1 MCCGAFFLPCG
12 ERLRAWTAT
21 DAADSLITEPRRW
34 PPPHLGRRAD
44 ERGELSE
51 APIHILRGARR
62 ARPGAVATPSTGD
75 TTHAPALS
83 ESPVAAKRGV
93 LVSDSQCASR
103 KHNSHTS
110 VRNESPPFL
119 RRSPLSMKHSAKASE
134 PSAAPYSAGR
144 RPYFC
149 DGRASPSPGNSKRQR
164 RSELSGRRFFCPNL
178 HPIVGAFRG
187 GAIRNKFQYPRS
199 KRACERTL
207 PSLSAPGPALSAPL
221 VRR

>member
-21 DAADSLITEPRRW
+21 DAADSLIAEPRRW

-62 ARPGAVATPSTGD
+62 ARPGAVATPSPGD
-75 TTHAPALS
+75 TTHAPAPS
-83 ESPVAAKRGV
+83 ESPVSASGV
-93 LVSDSQCASR
+93 LVSDSQRASR

-164 RSELSGRRFFCPNL
+164 RSELSGRRFLPESSS
-178 HPIVGAFRG
+178 PFRG
-187 GAIRNKFQYPRS
+187 GRFTACRTARKASRDIL
-199 KRACERTL
+199 RA
-207 PSLSAPGPALSAPL
+207 SFA
-221 VRR
+221 RRLEASSHSSRCAS

>member
-12 ERLRAWTAT
+12 ERLRAWTT
-21 DAADSLITEPRRW
+21 TEAADSLIAEPRRW

-62 ARPGAVATPSTGD
+62 ARPGTVAPPSPGD

-83 ESPVAAKRGV
+83 ESPVSAKRGV
-93 LVSDSQCASR
+93 LVSDSQRASR
-103 KHNSHTS
+103 KHNSHSS

-119 RRSPLSMKHSAKASE
+119 RLSPLSMKHSAKASE
-134 PSAAPYSAGR
+134 PSAAPCSAGR

-164 RSELSGRRFFCPNL
+164 RSELSGRRFFARICIPL
-178 HPIVGAFRG
+178 SGRAGAGRYATSFNTPEANAPAKELSPPCLR
-187 GAIRNKFQYPRS
+187 
-199 KRACERTL
+199 RAR
-207 PSLSAPGPALSAPL
+207 PSAL
-221 VRR
+221 RW